1 MRQARKKCA
10 RPRTV
15 HSMGCASLCEEE
27 NRQVPLQVPPLT
39 TSFSL
44 HTLLALRVHA
54 VPSAQERE
62 WGPRSYT
69 ATVQSDRAG
78 LSELQAH
85 GRPPTQVFP
94 SADGTTATP
103 AELLGG
109 GGDVCMTLI
118 AVPGTNRHA
127 ICDCWHCTP
136 TDTWLS
142 MTSSRGVCIFC
153 NPDQRLTAGTPGRAE
168 SIRVLGWGR
177 PDHRAP
183 QSLCRRPGVG
193 RAEIRRRN
201 GQVCW
206 AC

>member
-1 MRQARKKCA
+1 MTWSFSEHPIISYVQLQESKHSPCFEKPSQGKGKTEILGVEAGPGVRQARKKCA

-44 HTLLALRVHA
+44 HTLLAPRVHA

-142 MTSSRGVCIFC
+142 MTSS
-153 NPDQRLTAGTPGRAE
+153 
-168 SIRVLGWGR
+168 
-177 PDHRAP
+177 
-183 QSLCRRPGVG
+183 
-193 RAEIRRRN
+193 
-201 GQVCW
+201 
-206 AC
+206 